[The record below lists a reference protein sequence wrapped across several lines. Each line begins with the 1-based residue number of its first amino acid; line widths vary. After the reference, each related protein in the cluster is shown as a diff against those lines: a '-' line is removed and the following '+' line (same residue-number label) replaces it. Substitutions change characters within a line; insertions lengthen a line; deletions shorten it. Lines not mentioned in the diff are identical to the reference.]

1 MKPMLSR
8 KTTIMT
14 VLFITSGSS
23 CRFRQGTLSR
33 SVVEKVTMGKSGC
46 RRWWKVARRLA
57 VRVNVECNTGFG
69 AGSRLVS
76 SVPHISCLSFQAG
89 FQDGPVELNG
99 RFRFRRAS

>member
-46 RRWWKVARRLA
+46 RRV
-57 VRVNVECNTGFG
+57 VE
-69 AGSRLVS
+69 SRSTLGC
-76 SVPHISCLSFQAG
+76 SC
-89 FQDGPVELNG
+89 
-99 RFRFRRAS
+99 